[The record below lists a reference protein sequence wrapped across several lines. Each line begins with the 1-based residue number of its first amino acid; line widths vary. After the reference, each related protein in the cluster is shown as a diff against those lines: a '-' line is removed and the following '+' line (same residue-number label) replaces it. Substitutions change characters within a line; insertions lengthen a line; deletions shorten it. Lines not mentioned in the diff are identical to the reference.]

1 MERRQNG
8 GLRRK
13 IVRDYL
19 MHVSNDRRRI
29 VCYLYINNCDDLR
42 VRKFLR
48 ITWRQLDEI
57 KEAIRRDLIAAG
69 ITPE

>member
-1 MERRQNG
+1 MERRQNC

-19 MHVSNDRRRI
+19 KNISNTPRRL
-29 VCYLYINNCDDLR
+29 VCYLYINNCDDFE

-69 ITPE
+69 ITP